1 LVDSW
6 LNCVEPVGLRLSLG
20 ISILDN
26 LESVAVL
33 PLWKA
38 FIFRLA
44 YSLVPDDEKAL
55 S

>member
-20 ISILDN
+20 VSILDN
-26 LESVAVL
+26 LALFVVG
-33 PLWKA
+33 WNA
-38 FIFRLA
+38 FIFRLG
-44 YSLVPDDEKAL
+44 YILVPDDEKAL